1 MLPRGETTQKTL
13 HGGGWSCPWTW
24 GATGIPPTRT
34 TGAAALLFPPLSP
47 TSQDCGKTLHSLTH
61 TFTQRAMASQ
71 FTARK
76 KIVKAA
82 GEPDDFEQTV
92 AQAIFDLEATN
103 TELKGDLRE
112 LYITSAKE
120 VDISASRKAIVVQ
133 VPFRLLKPFHKI
145 QQRLVR
151 ELEKKFSGKDVVIV
165 AARRIMQ
172 KPTTGISNARPR
184 SRTLTAVHEAILEDL
199 VYPTEIVG
207 KRIRY
212 KLDGSK
218 LLKVYLDPKDR
229 NTTEYKLE
237 TFAGVYKR
245 LTGKDV
251 VFEFEV

>member
-1 MLPRGETTQKTL
+1 MG
-13 HGGGWSCPWTW
+13 
-24 GATGIPPTRT
+24 
-34 TGAAALLFPPLSP
+34 
-47 TSQDCGKTLHSLTH
+47 
-61 TFTQRAMASQ
+61 
-71 FTARK
+71 
-76 KIVKAA
+76 
-82 GEPDDFEQTV
+82 
-92 AQAIFDLEATN
+92 AIFDLEATN
-103 TELKGDLRE
+103 TELKADLRE
-112 LYITSAKE
+112 LYITS
-120 VDISASRKAIVVQ
+120 SRKAIVVQ

-165 AARRIMQ
+165 AARRIM
-172 KPTTGISNARPR
+172 KAPSTGISNARPR

-207 KRIRY
+207 KRMRY